1 MMLPRPGYPRGTDL
15 SSLKGRRLVRSV
27 IAVVGVASSVLA
39 LSFGLTTPST
49 AAPLQQIA
57 IDYAGV
63 PSPPSSGP
71 SAIAQAR
78 GTIVS
83 LYESPASPKPYAVL
97 NSPGRSGE
105 PLVFLVSDLALAP
118 YWVRVYLPMRPN
130 GSQAWIHRSS
140 VQLFSD
146 NYLVQVQVSLHRLIV
161 FDAGRA
167 IIIAPV
173 GIGRSVLP
181 TPTGTYYIV
190 DLLRQ
195 PDPNGEYGPFAFGLS
210 AFSDVLQSFGGGP
223 GEIGLHGTNDPSSVG
238 ANVSHGCLRVADAII
253 TELARLLPL
262 GTPVMITG

>member
-1 MMLPRPGYPRGTDL
+1 
-15 SSLKGRRLVRSV
+15 
-27 IAVVGVASSVLA
+27 
-39 LSFGLTTPST
+39 
-49 AAPLQQIA
+49 
-57 IDYAGV
+57 
-63 PSPPSSGP
+63 
-71 SAIAQAR
+71 
-78 GTIVS
+78 
-83 LYESPASPKPYAVL
+83 VL
-97 NSPGRSGE
+97 NSPGGSGE

-130 GSQAWIHRSS
+130 ESQAWIHRSS

-146 NYLVQVQVSLHRLIV
+146 NYLVQVQVSSHRLTV
-161 FDAGRA
+161 FDAGRP

-238 ANVSHGCLRVADAII
+238 ANVSHGCLRVANAMI
-253 TELARLLPL
+253 TELARILPL

>member
-1 MMLPRPGYPRGTDL
+1 MLSRPRHARGTKL
-15 SSLKGRRLVRSV
+15 SPLKGRRVVRSV
-27 IAVVGVASSVLA
+27 VGVLGVAWSVA
-39 LSFGLTTPST
+39 CSFGFTTPST

-57 IDYAGV
+57 IAHSAV
-63 PSPPSSGP
+63 RSPPASGP

-78 GTIVS
+78 GTMVA
-83 LYESPASPKPYAVL
+83 LYQSPASPKPCAVL
-97 NSPGRSGE
+97 DSPGSSGE
-105 PLVFLVSDLALAP
+105 PLVFLVSELALAA
-118 YWVRVYLPMRPN
+118 YWVRVYLPSRPN
-130 GSQAWIHRSS
+130 GSQAWIRRSS

-146 NYLVQVQVSLHRLIV
+146 NYPVQVQFSSHRLTV

-173 GIGRSVLP
+173 GVGRSVLP

-238 ANVSHGCLRVADAII
+238 ANVSHGCLRVTNAMI
-253 TELARLLPL
+253 TELAGLLPL